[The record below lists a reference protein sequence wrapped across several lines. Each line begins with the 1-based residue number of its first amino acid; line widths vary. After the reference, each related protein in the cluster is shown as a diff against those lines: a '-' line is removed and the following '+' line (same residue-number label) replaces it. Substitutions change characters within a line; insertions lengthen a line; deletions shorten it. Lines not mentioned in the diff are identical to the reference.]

1 MSTKT
6 AKNNEIDENVKET
19 ENHQPAVELPENE
32 ETEKNSQ
39 DPAKEGSQQPAS
51 KEPEKTAEN
60 EVQQPKV
67 RTGTV
72 ANAGFVR
79 LRKFP
84 SATAQVLTVLNEGD
98 KIEIIDKVPG
108 YYQVKTVVT
117 GKETIGYV
125 AEEYFKED

>member
-6 AKNNEIDENVKET
+6 VKNNEIDESIKET
-19 ENHQPAVELPENE
+19 ESQQPEVESPENE
-32 ETEKNSQ
+32 EIKNSQ
-39 DPAKEGSQQPAS
+39 DPTEEGSQQPAS
-51 KEPEKTAEN
+51 KEPEKTEKN
-60 EVQQPKV
+60 EVQQPEV

>member
-19 ENHQPAVELPENE
+19 ESQQPEVESPENE

-39 DPAKEGSQQPAS
+39 DPAKEGSQQPAA
-51 KEPEKTAEN
+51 KEPEKTEKN
-60 EVQQPKV
+60 EAQQPEV
-67 RTGTV
+67 RTGMV